1 MRSFLREYLRHR
13 LLGERHRHRRGPLAL
28 PRRRGGVE
36 VRGCGCCLPIPLGLL
51 TSAGLGLRAVLRART

>member
-1 MRSFLREYLRHR
+1 VRSFLREVLLHR
-13 LLGERHRHRRGPLAL
+13 LLGVRHRPRRSPLAL

-51 TSAGLGLRAVLRART
+51 TSAGLGLRVVLRARS